1 MKDEKKSFFGK
12 RSLIDHA
19 NDKTE
24 KATRIAHQS
33 RRVASTY
40 QHIEDAL
47 LRALRWFSAVID
59 KTLFNQKY
67 TKVIS
72 LILAVLLYALV
83 NHNENAANYTTTLK
97 STKPVINVPV
107 MARYNADTFE
117 LTGLPEYANVNLVG
131 DASSV
136 TSAAN
141 AKGNVIANL
150 EGLIEGTHEVK
161 LTTEGFGD
169 NVTTSV
175 DPSTAII
182 VLKKKTTQQFDLS
195 YDYINEDK
203 LDAIYAV
210 GEPHFEYDKVNVR
223 ASKDTLNSIAF
234 VKALIDVGGQTKDF
248 EQEAQL
254 IAYNK
259 EGLPVKAD
267 IVPRTIK
274 VQVPITSPNKSVP
287 IYIEVTGEIPDGKAI
302 LSITLDQQAVTV
314 YGSESELSD
323 IYRAVVTLNASTITK
338 DSIVLRPINL
348 PAGISSSN
356 INQVTLDVKLGEGAS
371 KVIKNCKINF
381 KNNVNNYKANQPD
394 NKTTTD
400 VEVFGTEENI
410 ADITAD
416 DIYVYV
422 DMEEA
427 TPGLQ
432 DFPLQIDQ
440 PEGGLVRLKPADST
454 YKLNVLG
461 EKTEDE
467 GADKDGKETHNG

>member
-12 RSLIDHA
+12 HNFMNHE

-40 QHIEDAL
+40 QHVEDGG
-47 LRALRWFSAVID
+47 LRALRWFSSIID

-72 LILAVLLYALV
+72 LALAILLYTLV
-83 NHNENAANYTTTLK
+83 NHTEEASSYTTALK
-97 STKPVINVPV
+97 STKPLVNVAV
-107 MARYNADTFE
+107 AARYNSDTFE
-117 LTGLPEYANVNLVG
+117 LTGLPEFANVNLVG

-141 AKGNVIANL
+141 AKGTVIANL
-150 EGLIEGTHEVK
+150 EGLTEGSHEVK
-161 LTTEGFGD
+161 LTTEGFGE

-175 DPSTAII
+175 DPSSII
-182 VLKKKTTQQFDLS
+182 ITLKKKTTQQFDLS

-210 GEPHFEYDKVNVR
+210 GVPHFEYDKVNVR

-234 VKALIDVGGQTKDF
+234 VKALIDVGGQSKDF

-254 IAYNK
+254 IAYDK
-259 EGLPVKAD
+259 EGMPVKAD
-267 IVPRTIK
+267 IVPRTVK
-274 VQVPITSPNKSVP
+274 VNVPITSPNKSVP
-287 IYIEVTGEIPDGKAI
+287 IYIEVTGEIPDGQAI
-302 LSITLDQQAVTV
+302 SSITLDQQAVTV
-314 YGSESELSD
+314 YGSENELSD
-323 IYRAVVTLNASTITK
+323 IYRAVVTLNASTISK

-356 INQVTLDVKLGEGAS
+356 INQVTLDIKLAEGSS
-371 KVIKNCKINF
+371 KVLKDCKINY
-381 KNNVNNYKANQPD
+381 KNNVKNFKANQPE

-416 DIYVYV
+416 DVYVYV

-427 TPGLQ
+427 QPGLHE
-432 DFPLQIDQ
+432 FPLQVDQ
-440 PEGGLVRLKPADST
+440 PEGGLVRFKTADST
-454 YKLNVLG
+454 YTLNVLG
-461 EKTEDE
+461 EKTETNESKD
-467 GADKDGKETHNG
+467 DGKEVHNG